1 MLRKNAWFVLV
12 LFVVFLPSTL
22 LAQEMMHG
30 KWWNNSS
37 MAEELKLTDS
47 ERKVLDEKYTESRR
61 RMIDLKTEVEK
72 ERLEL
77 DIILDQQD
85 ANKDRIS
92 ERYDSLEKARAKL
105 SKERFGLLIEVREII
120 GVERFQELKAMHRSR
135 TRNKMDRHSQ
145 DRPSSR
151 GRY

>member
-1 MLRKNAWFVLV
+1 
-12 LFVVFLPSTL
+12 
-22 LAQEMMHG
+22 
-30 KWWNNSS
+30 
-37 MAEELKLTDS
+37 
-47 ERKVLDEKYTESRR
+47 
-61 RMIDLKTEVEK
+61 MIDLKTEVEK

-120 GVERFQELKAMHRSR
+120 GAERFQELKTMHRSR